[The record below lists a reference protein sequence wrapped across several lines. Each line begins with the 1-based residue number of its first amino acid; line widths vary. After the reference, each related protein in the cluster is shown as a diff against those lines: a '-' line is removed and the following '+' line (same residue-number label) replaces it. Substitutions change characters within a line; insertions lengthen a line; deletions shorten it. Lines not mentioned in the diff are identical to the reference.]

1 MGRNMKLLTN
11 QQAADMLGVKSN
23 TLEIWRLHGKG
34 PRFRKLGAGKQAPVR
49 YVEDDV
55 LAWLDEQSFASTSA
69 YSPAATTHRKSH
81 SYPPR
86 PASA

>member
-1 MGRNMKLLTN
+1 MGT
-11 QQAADMLGVKSN
+11 N

-69 YSPAATTHRKSH
+69 YSPAGTHIKSH
-81 SYPPR
+81 SCPPR